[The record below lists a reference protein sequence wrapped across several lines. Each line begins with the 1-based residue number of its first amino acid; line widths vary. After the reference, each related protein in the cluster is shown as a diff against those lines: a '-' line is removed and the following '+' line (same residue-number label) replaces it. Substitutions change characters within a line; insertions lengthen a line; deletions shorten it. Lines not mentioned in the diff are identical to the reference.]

1 MARAD
6 FVFQRKLG
14 QGSFGEVFEV
24 TRIADGLRYVIKT
37 MAAQGSS
44 RKEQQDALNEVRLL
58 AGLDHPRVVRYHDS
72 FCEQG
77 QLHIVMELCDGGDLS
92 QLIERQEGV
101 LLAEDDVWQ
110 HFAQTLLGL
119 HHLHGAKILHRDLKT
134 RNLFLG
140 EGGVK
145 IGDLGVAR
153 LLGASTEFASTMVGT
168 PYYLSP
174 ELCENAPYNEK
185 ARHVAHGIVP
195 SVARGIVPSVAR
207 GIVPSVAHAAL
218 HHHSCHA
225 HSAPRRPTCG
235 RSASCSTS
243 CSRSATPSRRA
254 TRRRSCSRL

>member
-6 FVFQRKLG
+6 FVWGRKLG

-101 LLAEDDVWQ
+101 LLAEDDVWR

-134 RNLFLG
+134 SNVFLTKRNIVKLG
-140 EGGVK
+140 DFG
-145 IGDLGVAR
+145 IA
-153 LLGASTEFASTMVGT
+153 ASSKCR
-168 PYYLSP
+168 SWQ
-174 ELCENAPYNEK
+174 C
-185 ARHVAHGIVP
+185 P
-195 SVARGIVPSVAR
+195 S
-207 GIVPSVAHAAL
+207 
-218 HHHSCHA
+218 
-225 HSAPRRPTCG
+225 
-235 RSASCSTS
+235 
-243 CSRSATPSRRA
+243 SATAPHEGAPGGSGQLRTPRKRPAHWAPCHCLGCSSEPPPSRRFH
-254 TRRRSCSRL
+254 RL

>member
-185 ARHVAHGIVP
+185 ARRMAHGIVP
-195 SVARGIVPSVAR
+195 SVARGIVGTMMCMPRCTTTRAM
-207 GIVPSVAHAAL
+207 HT
-218 HHHSCHA
+218 

-235 RSASCSTS
+235 RSASCFTS

-254 TRRRSCSRL
+254 TRRRSCSRS

>member
-6 FVFQRKLG
+6 FVWGRKLG

-101 LLAEDDVWQ
+101 LLAEDDVWR

-153 LLGASTEFASTMVGT
+153 LLGASTEFASTMVGNPLLPLLLTLTLTLTLARSAPPTTLTGAHPSPNPSQVGT

-185 ARHVAHGIVP
+185 ARRMTPHDT
-195 SVARGIVPSVAR
+195 
-207 GIVPSVAHAAL
+207 L
-218 HHHSCHA
+218 HDA
-225 HSAPRRPTCG
+225 
-235 RSASCSTS
+235 
-243 CSRSATPSRRA
+243 
-254 TRRRSCSRL
+254 